1 MRKIYIS
8 GKINIILRKYLES
21 LGYFPVFV
29 ETTGIVQDG
38 ISCHPDIFM
47 CKMGISDDAP
57 IIFAKENEV
66 GMSYPE
72 DVAFNAACTG
82 KYFFH
87 KLAATNQRVLALA
100 QSMGMKMIDVRQGY
114 TKCSMVIVDE
124 TSIITY
130 DEGIVKACSRY
141 PEISVLKV
149 QPGHC
154 RLVGFD
160 TGFIGGCSGRVE
172 NKVIF
177 NGNLERHPDFR
188 RICDFIRARGL
199 ECIWFPEY
207 ELTDIG
213 SIIPGME

>member
-1 MRKIYIS
+1 MNRVYLSEKT
-8 GKINIILRKYLES
+8 NAALREYLES
-21 LGYFPVFV
+21 SGYSLAYIS
-29 ETTGIVQDG
+29 TDGIVSEP

-87 KLAATNQRVLALA
+87 KLAVTNQRILTLA

>member
-1 MRKIYIS
+1 MNRVYLSEKT
-8 GKINIILRKYLES
+8 NAALREYLES
-21 LGYFPVFV
+21 SGYSLAYIS
-29 ETTGIVQDG
+29 TDGIVSEP

-57 IIFAKENEV
+57 IIFAHENEL
-66 GMSYPE
+66 GMNYPE

-87 KLAATNQRVLALA
+87 KLSVTNPRVLALA
-100 QSMGMKMIDVRQGY
+100 QSIGMELIDVRQGY

-141 PEISVLKV
+141 SEISVLKV
-149 QPGHC
+149 DPGYC
-154 RLVGFD
+154 KLEGFD
-160 TGFIGGCSGRVE
+160 TGFIGGCSGRVG
-172 NKVIF
+172 KRIIF
-177 NGNLERHPDFR
+177 NGNLEKHPDFYKIR
-188 RICDFIRARGL
+188 DFIHARGL
-199 ECIWFPEY
+199 ECIWFSEY

-213 SIIPGME
+213 SIIPCTY